1 MNSLAAAYE
10 AMDETEAQFH
20 RVAHY
25 TIGALWTLGAVE
37 ETLATLWDLLMRTA
51 GPDGL
56 RAALERA
63 EGAVRNGGTGSARS
77 PR

>member
-1 MNSLAAAYE
+1 
-10 AMDETEAQFH
+10 MDETEAQFH

-25 TIGALWTLGAVE
+25 ALGALWTLGAVE
-37 ETLATLWDLLMRTA
+37 ETLAALYDVLMRAA

-63 EGAVRNGGTGSARS
+63 QRQ
-77 PR
+77 P

>member
-1 MNSLAAAYE
+1 MRGPEGLTRVHG

-25 TIGALWTLGAVE
+25 AIGALWALGAVE
-37 ETLATLWDLLMRTA
+37 EALAALYDVLMRVA

-56 RAALERA
+56 RTALERA
-63 EGAVRNGGTGSARS
+63 EENRR
-77 PR
+77 